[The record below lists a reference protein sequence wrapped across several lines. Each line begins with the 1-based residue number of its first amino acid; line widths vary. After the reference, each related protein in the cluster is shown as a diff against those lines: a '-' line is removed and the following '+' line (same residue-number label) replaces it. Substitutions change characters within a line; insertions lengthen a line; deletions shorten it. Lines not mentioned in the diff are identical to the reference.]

1 MILALLV
8 VLADGLVTVPAS
20 YWRAVTVS
28 VAEND
33 TTVQCSFDVRSEGA
47 KVQALLLEKSQVE
60 RFRLGRSIS
69 PLYVTDVET
78 SARFRQRVPH
88 PGDYLLILDNRV
100 EGRAPA
106 EVALRIELSS
116 PNSTAVREVPAE
128 RRRAIVALSLAFFGA
143 VVVFS
148 ARQFLKHGT

>member
-20 YWRAVTVS
+20 YWRGVAVKVP
-28 VAEND
+28 ENE

-47 KVQALLLEKSQVE
+47 KVQALLLEKSQAE

-69 PLYVTDVET
+69 PLYVTDVES
-78 SARFRQRVPH
+78 SARFRQRVPDS
-88 PGDYLLILDNRV
+88 GDYILILDNRL
-100 EGRAPA
+100 GSRAPVQ
-106 EVALRIELSS
+106 VALRIELSS
-116 PNSTAVREVPAE
+116 PKSSTVRELPTE
-128 RRRAIVALSLAFFGA
+128 RRRAIVALSLVFFGA

-148 ARQFLKHGT
+148 ARQFLKHAT